1 MNSYQEKYQNC
12 EILIEKAKKKVKKET
27 FIIKEKYER
36 RLLEL
41 VSQDIH
47 NIVLRDELKG
57 IFFQSYLMFEKF
69 LLNLIDKRLLDFF
82 LGLDSDI
89 LMQQETDL
97 AEIIKENIYN
107 SMVDITLDVKDLN
120 FFDLTNNLFNPGYR
134 EVFFAYLTVKLLN
147 IDNYVDFFPH
157 TVSKESIMEYI
168 LKNINE
174 NGEKIIE
181 TSRVQFE
188 MFLKQCI
195 IRKLENAKEMNQE
208 ITEIIRKINRIRT
221 MEIKQKS
228 IIFYANTIY
237 EKIEKSTEFRDKEL
251 TGFFEEYTKRLK
263 VKKASS
269 WELIY

>member
-1 MNSYQEKYQNC
+1 M
-12 EILIEKAKKKVKKET
+12 
-27 FIIKEKYER
+27 
-36 RLLEL
+36 
-41 VSQDIH
+41 
-47 NIVLRDELKG
+47 
-57 IFFQSYLMFEKF
+57 
-69 LLNLIDKRLLDFF
+69 
-82 LGLDSDI
+82 
-89 LMQQETDL
+89 
-97 AEIIKENIYN
+97 
-107 SMVDITLDVKDLN
+107 
-120 FFDLTNNLFNPGYR
+120 
-134 EVFFAYLTVKLLN
+134 KLLN

-208 ITEIIRKINRIRT
+208 ITEITRKINRIRT
-221 MEIKQKS
+221 LEIKQKS
-228 IIFYANTIY
+228 IIVYANTIY

-269 WELIY
+269 